1 MINIVPSQIV
11 TMIMVNLIK
20 VCELWGSFSS
30 LSNPAI
36 DFNAPS
42 RIECA
47 PIVVA
52 VSYSDKSSY
61 SLVL

>member
-1 MINIVPSQIV
+1 MGTESNNQRQGGRATKTTHKLKDEEEEVILLL
-11 TMIMVNLIK
+11 TM
-20 VCELWGSFSS
+20 
-30 LSNPAI
+30 

-52 VSYSDKSSY
+52 VGHSDKFSY